1 LALTRHDLIPP
12 ARRADSLEPLGAQTL
27 QIGTQAQFR
36 FLRRVVGAVLVMN
49 LLDGVLTLVWIALGT
64 ASEAN
69 PLLAQLAHQQPVLF
83 MGVKTALV
91 ALGSLLLWRHR
102 KRRAAVVAI
111 FVCFLAYYFLLLYHL
126 QAMELR
132 LFARWLG

>member
-1 LALTRHDLIPP
+1 MK
-12 ARRADSLEPLGAQTL
+12 
-27 QIGTQAQFR
+27 IGTRPQFQ
-36 FLRRVVGAVLVMN
+36 FLGRLVAAVLVMN
-49 LLDGVLTLVWIALGT
+49 LLDGILTIVWISTGT

-69 PLLAQLAHQQPVLF
+69 PLLEQLAHQQPVLF

-91 ALGSLLLWRHR
+91 ALGSLLLWRQR

-111 FVCFLAYYFLLLYHL
+111 FVCFLVYYFLLLYHL

-132 LFARWLG
+132 LLTRWLP